1 VTCVLESVSLPV
13 GDDRDGAPRASPWS
27 PKTGPTYANGA
38 EVIRC
43 GSTRASVGH
52 PPSSEIRR
60 SMIDPSPKRLLA
72 GVSHSPTA
80 NAVVFCVGG

>member
-1 VTCVLESVSLPV
+1 MTCVLESVSLPV

-60 SMIDPSPKRLLA
+60 SKIRIPRN
-72 GVSHSPTA
+72 VSTRSY
-80 NAVVFCVGG
+80 AVLHGKTVVSCVGG